1 MVCRQRKQSM
11 KIILALLLFTSSI
24 AFAENSNE
32 TQVIVDDIKLSD
44 INKKI
49 ETLSLNTNP
58 KKSISKKNK
67 LKHCSQHSLKT
78 LRKKSKPY
86 NQAIT
91 EASSQYG
98 ISAALIRSI
107 ITTESCFKP
116 TIISPQGA
124 TGLMQLMPA
133 TAKRFGII
141 DLTNPTNNIQAGT
154 RYLRYLLDRYQGNV
168 VSTIAAYN
176 AGEGAVKRFKG
187 EVPAYKETKTYV
199 KRVMS
204 LYDKFFHA
212 YQKNQQTIE

>member
-1 MVCRQRKQSM
+1 M
-11 KIILALLLFTSSI
+11 KIILALLFFTNTI
-24 AFAENSNE
+24 VLAESGNDKQQVVSASN
-32 TQVIVDDIKLSD
+32 LSA

-49 ETLSLNTNP
+49 EQLSTTP
-58 KKSISKKNK
+58 TTIKKSSKKTK
-67 LKHCSQHSLKT
+67 IKHCYQHTLKT

-98 ISAALIRSI
+98 ISTALIRSI
-107 ITTESCFKP
+107 ITAESCFKP
-116 TIISPQGA
+116 AVVSPQGA

-141 DLTNPTNNIQAGT
+141 NLTNPKDNIQAGT

-168 VSTIAAYN
+168 ISTIAAYN

-187 EVPAYKETKTYV
+187 EVPEYKETKTYV

-204 LYDKFFHA
+204 LYDKFFYA
-212 YQKNQQTIE
+212 YQKSQLKSD